1 MILDIRGRPCPE
13 PAQQALS
20 AIMEKSPGEL
30 QVVTDDEDCVKTLKV
45 MLPLLEY
52 KVERVEKAEGSYVM
66 HIKRKSEQSPP
77 PPP

>member
-20 AIMEKSPGEL
+20 SIMEKSPGQL

-45 MLPLLEY
+45 MLSLLEY
-52 KVERVEKAEGSYVM
+52 KVERVEEAGGSYVM
-66 HIKRKSEQSPP
+66 YIKRTEQPPSPQP
-77 PPP
+77 

>member
-30 QVVTDDEDCVKTLKV
+30 QIVTDDEDCVKTLRV

-52 KVERVEKAEGSYVM
+52 KVERVEEAGGSYVVY
-66 HIKRKSEQSPP
+66 IRKKGQR
-77 PPP
+77 